1 MMRRALTGLVLAV
14 LAGPVAAQ
22 TVDDVIAKS
31 LAARGGLEKLKAV
44 RSIGM
49 TGRVSA
55 GDRKATMVI
64 EVERPAR
71 IRVETIVDGAR
82 AVQAFDGTTA
92 WGIPPMGTG
101 RPQTLPAEAARAMA
115 ADFDIDGPLVDYRA
129 KGHRVELVGK
139 SRVGGREAY
148 EIKVVRKTGGV
159 ERHFLDASS
168 GLPVR
173 VETRRIVRGAE
184 IEGESEIGDY
194 REAGGL
200 LWPFSIRSG
209 ARGRSERQTLTV
221 ETIEINPALD
231 DARFR
236 MPGSGAPRPE
246 SDDQEEE
253 S

>member
-1 MMRRALTGLVLAV
+1 MLASLILALLA
-14 LAGPVAAQ
+14 APVAAQ
-22 TVDDVIAKS
+22 TADEVIARS
-31 LAARGGLEKLKAV
+31 LEARGGLERLKAIRSV
-44 RSIGM
+44 RM

-55 GDRKATMVI
+55 GDRQMKTV
-64 EVERPAR
+64 VEAKRPAL
-71 IRVETIVDGAR
+71 IRVETLVDGAR

-129 KGHRVELVGK
+129 KGHRVELVGTA
-139 SRVGGREAY
+139 RVGGREAY

-173 VETRRIVRGAE
+173 VETRRVVRGAE
-184 IEGESEIGDY
+184 IEGESEISDY

-200 LWPFSIRSG
+200 RWPFSIRSG

-236 MPGSGAPRPE
+236 MPEPGAARPE
-246 SDDQEEE
+246 SDDDEEE